1 MDSERITSF
10 VYHKAVPN
18 VAQYD
23 NRVIIPGYLFMSHTH
38 KQREDALWFRALTCS
53 FCAGRDEST
62 PLLLFFRDLVEK
74 GSIGGISL
82 AGTVDGSLVQEKHMS
97 LGIE

>member
-23 NRVIIPGYLFMSHTH
+23 NRVVIPCYLFMSHT
-38 KQREDALWFRALTCS
+38 QTEREVALWFRALTCS
-53 FCAGRDEST
+53 FCAGTDEST
-62 PLLLFFRDLVEK
+62 PLLLFFRDLMGK

-82 AGTVDGSLVQEKHMS
+82 AGTVDGSLAHEQHTS